1 MPQNYHPHHRRKRK
15 YPTYSEESLQ
25 MCMEAVKSGALS
37 INKASKQYRMPW
49 GTIQKKLKN
58 IHTKSVGPPIVF
70 SKVEELFTSRVATLC
85 DWNFPLDKLDIR
97 MMVAAYFTK
106 QKQTVKKFTNNIRGY
121 NWALGFMKHNGLT
134 NRIAINTSRKRVAIS
149 KE

>member
-1 MPQNYHPHHRRKRK
+1 MPRNYQPHHRGEHK
-15 YPTYSEESLQ
+15 YLIYSEESLQ

-70 SKVEELFTSRVATLC
+70 SKVEELFTSQVATLC

-106 QKQTVKKFTNNIRGY
+106 QKQTVKKFTNNIWGY
-121 NWALGFMKHNGLT
+121 N
-134 NRIAINTSRKRVAIS
+134 
-149 KE
+149 